1 VEIQLL
7 RRLLLFLIP
16 IAALLAWLLVRG
28 TPPPEVPWVAVTR
41 EPLVSTLTTN
51 GKVEPIQWAAV
62 HAEIA
67 GPVERIHV
75 QRGQSVHQ
83 GQILAT
89 ISAAEA
95 QAELSSARSRI
106 AQAHSELEVLE
117 SGGPAREI
125 AEIESDL
132 QRARTDLDAVRR
144 EVTTLER
151 LAAKKAATAAELSAA
166 RERMRAAELQIE
178 SLERRRRS
186 LVSEPDRRGA
196 QAKMAEAQSGAEAAS
211 KRIASGI
218 VRSPLS
224 GVLYALETR
233 AGDFVQPGQLIAR
246 VGQLSQLRVILYV
259 DEPELGRVA
268 KGMPVIITWDALPGR
283 EWKGQVE
290 TVPLQVVP
298 IGTRQVGEVICTID
312 NPDVSLI
319 PGTNIN
325 AEVRSKVIPNA
336 LVLPKETLRREGD
349 VIGVFVIQDDKAAW
363 RPVKTGAASVT
374 KVEVLSGVTVGDR
387 VALPVDSPLTSGE
400 AVRPI
405 VRP

>member
-1 VEIQLL
+1 ML

-16 IAALLAWLLVRG
+16 VAALLAWLLIRG
-28 TPPPEVPWVAVTR
+28 TPPPEVPWITATR
-41 EPLVSTLTTN
+41 ETLVSTLTTN
-51 GKVEPIQWAAV
+51 GKVEPIEWAAV

-75 QRGQSVHQ
+75 QRGQAVHQ

-89 ISAAEA
+89 IAAAEA
-95 QAELSSARSRI
+95 QAELSSARTRI

-117 SGGPAREI
+117 SGGSAREI
-125 AEIESDL
+125 AEIESGL
-132 QRARTDLDAVRR
+132 HRARSDLDAAKR
-144 EVTTLER
+144 EVTTLDR
-151 LAAKKAATAAELSAA
+151 LTAKKAATAAELSAA
-166 RERMRAAELQIE
+166 RERVRAAELQIE

-186 LVSEPDRRGA
+186 LVTDPDRRGA

-224 GVLYALETR
+224 GMLYALETR
-233 AGDFVQPGQLIAR
+233 PGEFVQPGQLIAR

-268 KGMPVIITWDALPGR
+268 KGMPVTITWDALPGR

-290 TVPLQVVP
+290 TVPLEVVP

-336 LVLPKETLRREGD
+336 LVLPKDALRREGN
-349 VIGVFVIQDDKAAW
+349 VTGVFVIQDDKVVW

-374 KVEVLSGVTVGDR
+374 KAEVLSGVTEGDR
-387 VALPVDSPLTSGE
+387 VALPIDSPLKSGE

>member
-1 VEIQLL
+1 ML

-16 IAALLAWLLVRG
+16 VAALLAWLLVRG
-28 TPPPEVPWVAVTR
+28 TPPPEVPYITATR
-41 EPLVSTLTTN
+41 ETLVSTLTTN
-51 GKVEPIQWAAV
+51 GKVEPIVWAAV

-67 GPVERIHV
+67 GPIERIHV
-75 QRGQSVHQ
+75 QRGQAVHQ
-83 GQILAT
+83 GQILAS
-89 ISAAEA
+89 IAAAEA
-95 QAELSSARSRI
+95 QAELSSARTRI
-106 AQAHSELEVLE
+106 AQAQSELEVLE

-125 AEIESDL
+125 AEIESGL
-132 QRARTDLDAVRR
+132 HRARSDLETAKR
-144 EVTTLER
+144 EVTALER
-151 LAAKKAATAAELSAA
+151 LTAKKAATAAELAAA
-166 RERMRAAELQIE
+166 RERVRAAELQID

-186 LVSEPDRRGA
+186 LVSDPDRRGA

-218 VRSPLS
+218 VRSPLA

-233 AGDFVQPGQLIAR
+233 PGDFVQPGQLIAR

-268 KGMPVIITWDALPGR
+268 KRMPVTITWDALPGR

-319 PGTNIN
+319 PGTNVN

-349 VIGVFVIQDDKAAW
+349 VTGVFVIQDDKVLW

-374 KVEVLSGVTVGDR
+374 KVEVISGVTEGDP
-387 VALPVDSPLTSGE
+387 VALPVDSPLKSGE
-400 AVRPI
+400 AVRPTA
-405 VRP
+405 RP

>member
-1 VEIQLL
+1 ML

-16 IAALLAWLLVRG
+16 VAALLAWLLVKG
-28 TPPPEVPWVAVTR
+28 TPPPEVPYITATR
-41 EPLVSTLTTN
+41 ETLVSTLTTN
-51 GKVEPIQWAAV
+51 GKVEPIVWAAV

-75 QRGQSVHQ
+75 QRGQAVHQ

-89 ISAAEA
+89 IAAAEA
-95 QAELSSARSRI
+95 QAELSSARTRVSQ
-106 AQAHSELEVLE
+106 AQSELEVLE

-125 AEIESDL
+125 AEIESGL
-132 QRARTDLDAVRR
+132 HRARSDLDTAKR

-151 LAAKKAATAAELSAA
+151 LTAKKAATAAELSAA
-166 RERMRAAELQIE
+166 RERVRAAELQIE

-186 LVSEPDRRGA
+186 LVSDPDRRGA

-218 VRSPLS
+218 VRSPLA

-233 AGDFVQPGQLIAR
+233 PGDFVQPGQLVAR

-268 KGMPVIITWDALPGR
+268 KGMPVTITWDAVPGR

-319 PGTNIN
+319 PGTNVN

-349 VIGVFVIQDDKAAW
+349 VTGVLVIQDDKVLW

-374 KVEVLSGVTVGDR
+374 KVEVISGVTEGDR
-387 VALPVDSPLTSGE
+387 VALPVDAPLKSGE
-400 AVRPI
+400 AVRPTA
-405 VRP
+405 RL